1 MVVQQIAPI
10 VDTHLGTSQGN
21 ASCPSRNPALSGA
34 RARLKPHEHLYF
46 QGDKPRGVYQID
58 HGTIILYRL
67 TADGRRQIQD
77 FASDGD
83 FLALTFSD
91 EHDLSAEALTDVEVR
106 FTPRAVFDRVLQT
119 DAEFR
124 RGVLTLMGDVLHS
137 AREQSMLLGLKSA
150 MERTASFLIFLDGR
164 FKKQDQTYTPIRMS
178 RCDIADYL
186 GLTLETV
193 SRMLNR
199 LKHEEVID
207 LPRPDI
213 FRIRDYTQLRA
224 MAGDIEGTSFRRAE
238 AV

>member
-1 MVVQQIAPI
+1 MVAQQIVPI
-10 VDTHLGTSQGN
+10 VKTPLGAGGDSVIRLSEHAALGGTST
-21 ASCPSRNPALSGA
+21 
-34 RARLKPHEHLYF
+34 RLHPHEHLYF
-46 QGDKPRGVYQID
+46 QGDTPKGVYEIE

-83 FLALTFSD
+83 FLALTFAD
-91 EHDLSAEALTDVEVR
+91 EHDLSAEALTNVKVR
-106 FTPRAVFDRVLQT
+106 FIPRAVFDRALQT

-124 RGVLTLMGDVLHS
+124 RGVFTLMADVLHS

-150 MERTASFLIFLDGR
+150 MERTASFLLFLDGR
-164 FKKQDQTYTPIRMS
+164 FRKRGDTYTPIRMS

-199 LKHEEVID
+199 LKHETVID

-213 FRIRDYTQLRA
+213 FRIRDHARLIA
-224 MAGDIEGTSFRRAE
+224 LSGDAEDNGFHRSE